1 VPGRPVAAFPLD
13 QELRMAGQDSAQT
26 GTRDETY
33 DVVSVLYHALKGA
46 QNCEKYCDDAEDDEL
61 REFFE
66 EALDQQRE
74 LADRAKDLL
83 GRRLQGGEEQ
93 QDNSAFF
100 GSDGQSSRQSG
111 EADVPAAGSAS

>member
-1 VPGRPVAAFPLD
+1 MVAD
-13 QELRMAGQDSAQT
+13 QSSRT

-66 EALDQQRE
+66 VALDQQRE
-74 LADRAKDLL
+74 LADVAKQLL
-83 GRRLQGGEEQ
+83 GRRLQAGGEQ
-93 QDNSAFF
+93 GGNSAFF
-100 GSDGQSSRQSG
+100 GDEQQSSASEEIGGAER
-111 EADVPAAGSAS
+111 DVPASGSAS